1 MGINYVCVDN
11 DEELNELKEL
21 LFGTTN
27 VILINHDTENTI
39 DLTDTNVI
47 VV

>member
-1 MGINYVCVDN
+1 MVSYVSVDN
-11 DEELNELKEL
+11 DEELNELKCI

-27 VILINHDTENTI
+27 LILINHGEDTI
-39 DLTDTNVI
+39 DLQDTNVI

>member
-1 MGINYVCVDN
+1 MVSYVSVDN
-11 DEELNELKEL
+11 EEELNELKCL

-27 VILINHDTENTI
+27 LILVNHEETDTM

>member
-1 MGINYVCVDN
+1 MGINCVCVDN
-11 DEELNELKEL
+11 DEELNELKEI

-27 VILINHDTENTI
+27 LILVNHTETDTM

>member
-1 MGINYVCVDN
+1 MVSYVSVDN
-11 DEELNELKEL
+11 EEELNELKCI

-27 VILINHDTENTI
+27 LILINHDEDTI

-47 VV
+47 VL